1 MRDANHPIED
11 CGYTGFAAT
20 GRAGRRNAAVA
31 ELVATVV
38 LTVSTLIAATAV
50 SIGFAR
56 ADTLGGSP
64 FAASPFATLPRTDA
78 LALAVLLGLL
88 FIGLSGMA
96 AGLSAWR
103 RRMWRNR
110 YRYD

>member
-1 MRDANHPIED
+1 MRDANHRTDD
-11 CGYTGFAAT
+11 CDHVGFVPA

-64 FAASPFATLPRTDA
+64 FVTVPRTDVI
-78 LALAVLLGLL
+78 ALAVLLGLL
-88 FIGLSGMA
+88 FTGLSGMA
-96 AGLSAWR
+96 AGVSAWR
-103 RRMWRNR
+103 DR

>member
-1 MRDANHPIED
+1 MRDANHQTESD
-11 CGYTGFAAT
+11 YTGFVTT
-20 GRAGRRNAAVA
+20 GRAERRNAALA

-38 LTVSTLIAATAV
+38 LTISTLIAATAV

-56 ADTLGGSP
+56 ADTLTGSP
-64 FAASPFATLPRTDA
+64 FATMPRTDA
-78 LALAVLLGLL
+78 MALALLLGLL
-88 FIGLSGMA
+88 FTGLSGMA

-103 RRMWRNR
+103 NR